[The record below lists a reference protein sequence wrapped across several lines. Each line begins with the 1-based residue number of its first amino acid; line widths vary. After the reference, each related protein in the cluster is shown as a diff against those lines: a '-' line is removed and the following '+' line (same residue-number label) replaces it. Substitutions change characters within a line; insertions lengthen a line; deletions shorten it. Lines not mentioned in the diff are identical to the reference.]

1 MIGNVAFILFSGG
14 YDYAD
19 TMPHFEAG
27 CARLKE
33 AKPDVAFIAG
43 HWNDYELGAL
53 GCKKKMAVPGVYS
66 EIRGFGGCKRSMQ
79 IRSSTSW
86 DTRIATRSATDPRGG
101 PTSALGMMVAG
112 QDGGL
117 R

>member
-27 CARLKE
+27 CWLKRQ
-33 AKPDVAFIAG
+33 PDVAFIAG

-66 EIRGFGGCKRSMQ
+66 EIRGFDGYGNSMPRCSSVHHGTHALQQGHGNGLPVGQHRAWHDGCR
-79 IRSSTSW
+79 
-86 DTRIATRSATDPRGG
+86 
-101 PTSALGMMVAG
+101 AG
-112 QDGGL
+112 DGGL